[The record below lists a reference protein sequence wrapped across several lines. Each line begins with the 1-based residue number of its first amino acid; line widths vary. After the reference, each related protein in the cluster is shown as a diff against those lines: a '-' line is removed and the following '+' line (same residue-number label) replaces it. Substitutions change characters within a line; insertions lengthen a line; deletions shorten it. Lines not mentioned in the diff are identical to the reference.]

1 MSLPRL
7 RLSRFNKTGK
17 IVIVTH
23 FKESTMNNASFEEIV
38 EKTRSVIKRFE
49 KIEGK
54 PWGIDGA
61 MIELMKQLGQLS
73 ALVMMQ
79 EQYYPTDRDQSHPQY
94 KVSKEKI
101 ADELSDLLFMTIR
114 IADIYEINLEEAHVL
129 ALKNAETY
137 LESKNV

>member
-1 MSLPRL
+1 
-7 RLSRFNKTGK
+7 
-17 IVIVTH
+17 
-23 FKESTMNNASFEEIV
+23 MNNASFEEIV

-61 MIELMKQLGQLS
+61 MIELTKQLGQLS

-79 EQYYPTDRDQSHPQY
+79 EQYYPTDRDQTHPQY
-94 KVSKEKI
+94 RVSKEKI

-114 IADIYEINLEEAHVL
+114 IADIYDINLEAAHVV
-129 ALKNAETY
+129 ALKNAEAY